1 MRTLRRLKLAV
12 LLHSSVFQAS
22 SHTPAGLRLGSVTMV
37 PKIPEPTLPQHYRPI
52 TVASMI
58 LRLYHGIIARRFDL
72 LPISP
77 QQKAYKKLDGIAEN
91 IWIVS
96 ELLELAKK
104 RKRGIA
110 IIFLDV
116 SKAFDL
122 VGHLIIQ
129 QAAERLGVPKDLR
142 KYLDVLN
149 SS

>member
-37 PKIPEPTLPQHYRPI
+37 PKIPALPQHYRPI

-77 QQKAYKKLDGIAEN
+77 RQKAYKKLDGIAEN

-104 RKRGIA
+104 RKKKNCNNLPE
-110 IIFLDV
+110 F
-116 SKAFDL
+116 
-122 VGHLIIQ
+122 IQ
-129 QAAERLGVPKDLR
+129 
-142 KYLDVLN
+142 
-149 SS
+149 SI